1 MNPRSTR
8 VTVALAALLL
18 SALPALAQG
27 RRYVPERESA
37 FRFRV
42 GSFLPEGDSQ
52 YWLDKEEDFTGS
64 TEDFE
69 NPSFGIDFLL
79 PLSNRLSVQFSGSGY
94 GGEATNAYRDFED
107 NFGDRIRH
115 DTTLAI
121 ASGTAGLVLHLTGP
135 DVAVQPYLGG
145 GVGAYAWE
153 ARRVR
158 RFHRLRQ
165 LLADHLLRRPD
176 VRRRRLRL
184 LLAGG
189 PRGAHHAARLP
200 LRRGPLDPCR
210 GRPRRRLRRLRQARP
225 QWPRFRGRHLLEP
238 VTFPIHFP

>member
-153 ARRVR
+153 AKSP
-158 RFHRLRQ
+158 
-165 LLADHLLRRPD
+165 AISSTS
-176 VRRRRLRL
+176 
-184 LLAGG
+184 AA
-189 PRGAHHAARLP
+189 PRGP
-200 LRRGPLDPCR
+200 SSPP
-210 GRPRRRLRRLRQARP
+210 
-225 QWPRFRGRHLLEP
+225 
-238 VTFPIHFP
+238 T